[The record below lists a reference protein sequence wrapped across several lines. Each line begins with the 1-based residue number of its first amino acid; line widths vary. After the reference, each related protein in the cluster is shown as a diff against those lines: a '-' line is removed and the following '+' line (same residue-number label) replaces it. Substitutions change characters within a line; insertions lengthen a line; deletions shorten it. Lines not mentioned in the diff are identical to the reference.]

1 MHKLKLFKNT
11 KPVIAIDG
19 TAGSGKG
26 TLSKNLAQMLKFD
39 HLDTGLLYRI
49 FAYESLKKKDFKKIS
64 NALFNEWI
72 EGGRGGKL
80 RTEEISKAA
89 SIISQRKDVRKTL
102 IEFQRN
108 FADNPPQGKGSV
120 IDGRD
125 IGTVIIPNAE
135 IKFFLDAQ
143 VQIRATRR
151 INQLA
156 LDESEYYETLQN
168 MRTRDTNDSERKIS
182 PLKRSKDSFNI
193 DTSKINEQ
201 EVLDIALNHIKKKLI
216 LFNNC
221 ISSENFVIVV
231 Q

>member
-1 MHKLKLFKNT
+1 MHKLKLFKNI

-26 TLSKNLAQMLKFD
+26 TLSKNLAKMLKFD

-64 NALFNEWI
+64 NALFNEWV

-193 DTSKINEQ
+193 DTSKINEH
-201 EVLDIALNHIKKKLI
+201 EVLDIALDHIKKKTDFI
-216 LFNNC
+216 
-221 ISSENFVIVV
+221 
-231 Q
+231 

>member
-108 FADNPPQGKGSV
+108 FANKPPQGKGSV

-135 IKFFLDAQ
+135 IKFFLDAHL
-143 VQIRATRR
+143 QIRAARR

-156 LDESEYYETLQN
+156 LNESEYYETLQN

-182 PLKRSKDSFNI
+182 PLKRSKDSFII
-193 DTSKINEQ
+193 DTSKINEHK
-201 EVLDIALNHIKKKLI
+201 VLSIALDHIKKKTDFI
-216 LFNNC
+216 
-221 ISSENFVIVV
+221 
-231 Q
+231 